1 MGALAA
7 QTAHAPFGG
16 QVANAPFKEM
26 SKMFVPARKCRK
38 CKEMLENAKKCE
50 KMQENMCVQGNII
63 NCYKTL
69 QTAREMLKR

>member
-1 MGALAA
+1 MQGN
-7 QTAHAPFGG
+7 
-16 QVANAPFKEM
+16 VRE
-26 SKMFVPARKCRK
+26 

-50 KMQENMCVQGNII
+50 KRQDNMCVQGNIL